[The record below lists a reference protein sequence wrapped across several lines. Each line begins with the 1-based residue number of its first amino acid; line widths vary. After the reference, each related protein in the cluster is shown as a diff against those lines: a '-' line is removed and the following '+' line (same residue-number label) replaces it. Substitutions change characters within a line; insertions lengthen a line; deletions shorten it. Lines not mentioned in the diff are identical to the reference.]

1 MTKLRLLGMLA
12 ALSAAAFLLSTSG
25 VALAPFFQPISQ
37 ALQTDIAAVANLFSM
52 TAIAWGLVSLL
63 AGAAS
68 DWVGR
73 QPILIGAVL
82 MMGIAQ
88 TGFAHAESYP
98 VAAAWQILTGAC
110 GGAFMGTVFAAVS
123 DHVASGARGRA
134 LGWVITGQSLSLV
147 LGVPMVTLLGSL
159 GGWRNAF
166 IIYGL
171 SMIGTSL
178 LVWLLVPKDPPRQ
191 AQANRQRAPLSEILQ
206 PRLLALLGAGIM
218 ERSCFASIAVF
229 LALYL
234 QTSYG
239 VTLAQLAFGLAL
251 VAVGNLLGNIVGGQI
266 ADRFPARPLSYAVT
280 AIATGLFALPLMLWQ
295 PGLQIS
301 LALGFAYSLSNSLGR
316 PPLMAA
322 LSEVPSEIRGT
333 VLGLNIACAS
343 IGWLSATALGGWLV
357 TRVGFGSLAVLC
369 ASAGTLGA
377 VLATVAWQSE
387 RRMNA
392 GRVSL

>member
-1 MTKLRLLGMLA
+1 MTKLRLLGMLT

-25 VALAPFFQPISQ
+25 VALAPFFQPIAD

-52 TAIAWGLVSLL
+52 TAIAWGVVSLL

-73 QPILIGAVL
+73 QPILVGAVL
-82 MMGIAQ
+82 TMGIAQ
-88 TGFAHAESYP
+88 TGFAHAESYSM
-98 VAAAWQILTGAC
+98 AITWQILTGAC
-110 GGAFMGTVFAAVS
+110 GGAFMGTVFAKVS
-123 DHVASGARGRA
+123 DHVASNARGRA

-159 GGWRNAF
+159 GGWRTAF
-166 IIYGL
+166 LIYGL
-171 SMIGTSL
+171 TMISTSI
-178 LVWLLVPKDPPRQ
+178 LVWLSVPKDPPRQ
-191 AQANRQRAPLSEILQ
+191 TQQNRQRAPLNEVLQ
-206 PRLLALLGAGIM
+206 PRILALLGAGIM

-239 VTLAQLAFGLAL
+239 IGLAQLAFGLAM
-251 VAVGNLLGNIVGGQI
+251 VAVGNLLGNILGGQI
-266 ADRFPARPLSYAVT
+266 ADRLPARPLSYAFT
-280 AIATGLFALPLMLWQ
+280 ALATGLFALPLMLWQ
-295 PGLQIS
+295 PGLHIS

-357 TRVGFGSLAVLC
+357 TRLGFGSLAVLC
-369 ASAGTLGA
+369 ATAGTLGA
-377 VLATVAWQSE
+377 IFAAVAWLSE
-387 RRMNA
+387 RRMKA
-392 GRVSL
+392 SGVSL